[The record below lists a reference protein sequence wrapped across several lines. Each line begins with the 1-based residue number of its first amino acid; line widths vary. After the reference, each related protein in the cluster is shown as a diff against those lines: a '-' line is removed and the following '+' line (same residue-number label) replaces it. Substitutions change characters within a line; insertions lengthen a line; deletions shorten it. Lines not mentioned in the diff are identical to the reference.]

1 MALFDSGPPADRA
14 SPLAPRR
21 TTGRVGAAVGAT
33 AVLALVAACT
43 SSPASTRS
51 EPQPSPAGLAA
62 FYKQKLSFGS
72 CAGYGTT
79 SGEKKLYIEHFECA
93 RLKVPLD
100 YQDPQGKTTQVAV
113 LRLPAQGEP
122 GQRIG
127 SLVLNPG
134 GPGGSGMTQ
143 ATSFIA
149 AHAKSPLLQRF
160 DVVGFDPRGVG
171 SSTPAISCF
180 TDAERDR
187 GEDQTTLLASSGQW
201 SADDTRRLAERC
213 AKGSGGKEML
223 AAVGT
228 RNAARDMDVLRS
240 ALGDE
245 KLTYA
250 GQSYG
255 TRLGA
260 VYAEM
265 FGKNVRAM
273 VLDGVINPSLDNPQ
287 RRLTQQVGFQQNFD
301 KLAASC
307 ATSKDCPLGTDP
319 AQATAVFQKLVQ
331 PLIDKPVPAGK
342 GRTLNFNQATGGV
355 TVGLYYP
362 EVWPVLINGLA
373 PLKQGDGTQIL
384 KVGDLFGGRD
394 ASGVW
399 TNFLEANLAINCNDE
414 VRRIPEQEAR
424 LRADIVRTSPYVATG
439 RKVDGVTR
447 DACESWPGEPS
458 LGIPYAQDVKG
469 LPDTL
474 IISITGDPSTP
485 YAAGKVLADEI
496 GGTVLTVEGARH
508 TVAQEGINPCVN
520 AAFATYLIDLKV
532 PAGDQ
537 HCRL

>member
-1 MALFDSGPPADRA
+1 L
-14 SPLAPRR
+14 
-21 TTGRVGAAVGAT
+21 
-33 AVLALVAACT
+33 
-43 SSPASTRS
+43 
-51 EPQPSPAGLAA
+51 
-62 FYKQKLSFGS
+62 
-72 CAGYGTT
+72 
-79 SGEKKLYIEHFECA
+79 
-93 RLKVPLD
+93 VPLD
-100 YQDPQGKTTQVAV
+100 YRDPKGKTIQVAV

-143 ATSFIA
+143 ATSFSTA
-149 AHAKSPLLQRF
+149 FAKSPLVQRF

-171 SSTPAISCF
+171 SSTPAINCF

-201 SADDTRRLAERC
+201 SQDDTRRMVERC
-213 AKGSGGKEML
+213 AKGSGGTEIL

-228 RNAARDMDVLRS
+228 RNTARDMDILRS

-265 FGKNVRAM
+265 FPDKVRAL
-273 VLDGVINPSLDNPQ
+273 VLDGVVDPTQENPS
-287 RRLTQQVGFQQNFD
+287 RRLTQQAGFQQNFD
-301 KLAASC
+301 KLVASC
-307 ATSKDCPLGTDP
+307 VTSADCPLGTDP
-319 AQATAVFQKLVQ
+319 ARAVEVFQKLVR

-342 GRTLNFNQATGGV
+342 GRTMNFNQAAGAV
-355 TVGLYYP
+355 TAGLYYP
-362 EVWPVLINGLA
+362 EVWPVLIKGLA
-373 PLKQGDGTQIL
+373 QLKQGDGTKL
-384 KVGDLFGGRD
+384 TEVGDLFGGRD

-399 TNFLEANLAINCNDE
+399 TNFAEANRAINCNDE
-414 VRRIPEQEAR
+414 VRRTPEQEAR
-424 LRADIVRTSPYVATG
+424 LRADIMRTSPYLATG
-439 RKVDGVTR
+439 AAVEGVSR

-474 IISITGDPSTP
+474 VISITGD
-485 YAAGKVLADEI
+485 
-496 GGTVLTVEGARH
+496 
-508 TVAQEGINPCVN
+508 
-520 AAFATYLIDLKV
+520 
-532 PAGDQ
+532 
-537 HCRL
+537 

>member
-1 MALFDSGPPADRA
+1 MTLFDPGPPVDSSA
-14 SPLAPRR
+14 PPAPRR
-21 TTGRVGAAVGAT
+21 ATARVGAAAGAA
-33 AVLALVAACT
+33 AVLALVTACT
-43 SSPASTRS
+43 GTPNSAES
-51 EPQPSPAGLAA
+51 EPQPSAAGLEV
-62 FYKQKLSFGS
+62 FYGQKLSFGS

-79 SGEKKLYIEHFECA
+79 PGQQKLYVAPFECA
-93 RLKVPLD
+93 RLTVPLD
-100 YQDPQGKTTQVAV
+100 YRNPKGRTIQVAV
-113 LRLPAQGEP
+113 LRLPAQGDP

-134 GPGGSGMTQ
+134 GPGGSGLAQ
-143 ATSFIA
+143 ATSFSA
-149 AHAKSPLLQRF
+149 AHAKSPLRQRF

-187 GEDQTTLLASSGQW
+187 GEDRTTLLASSGQW
-201 SADDTRRLAERC
+201 SEEDTRRLAERC
-213 AKGSGGKEML
+213 AKGSGGADVL

-228 RNAARDMDVLRS
+228 RNTARDMDVLRS

-265 FGKNVRAM
+265 FGRNVRAL
-273 VLDGVINPSLDNPQ
+273 VLDGVTDPTLENPQ
-287 RRLTQQVGFQQNFD
+287 RRLTQQAGFQQSFE
-301 KLAASC
+301 KLVASC
-307 ATSKDCPLGTDP
+307 VPSRDCPLGTDP
-319 AQATAVFQKLVQ
+319 ARATEVFQKLVR
-331 PLIDKPVPAGK
+331 PLIDKPVPAGE

-355 TVGLYYP
+355 TAGLYYP
-362 EVWPVLINGLA
+362 EAWPTLIKGLA
-373 PLKQGDGTQIL
+373 QLKQGDGTQLL
-384 KVGDLFGGRD
+384 KVGDVFGGRD

-399 TNFLEANLAINCNDE
+399 DNFLEANLAVNCNDE
-414 VRRIPEQEAR
+414 VRRTPEEEAR
-424 LRADIVRTSPYVATG
+424 LRADIARTSPFVATG
-439 RKVDGVTR
+439 RNVDGVTR
-447 DACESWPGEPS
+447 DPCESWPGEPS
-458 LGIPYAQDVKG
+458 LGIPYAQDVEG

-474 IISITGDPSTP
+474 IISVTGDPATP

-508 TVAQEGINPCVN
+508 TVAQERVSPCVD
-520 AAFATYLIDLKV
+520 AAFVAYLIEVKV
-532 PAGDQ
+532 PAEDR